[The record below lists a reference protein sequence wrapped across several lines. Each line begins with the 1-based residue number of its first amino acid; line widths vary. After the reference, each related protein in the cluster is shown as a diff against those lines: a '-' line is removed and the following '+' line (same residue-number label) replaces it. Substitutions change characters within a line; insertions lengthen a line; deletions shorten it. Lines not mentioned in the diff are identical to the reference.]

1 MTVTRNGALLA
12 NRAEPGAT
20 HDPGSK
26 AGTLSS
32 SGIKLAVALALAA
45 SATQLLDFAVLDAR
59 WLDMNTHASV
69 FGAISLLA
77 LACAGVVAVLLAA
90 SEKNRGRASVPL
102 PVLLAVLLLLRLVHP
117 VNVIYFALPCA
128 AATFVLLWA
137 TYGADEPDA
146 RRLIRTGCVVLAGS
160 YLVHAGGV
168 LLSASGY
175 DRHTWPSE
183 ARLLVSHS
191 GELAGWVL
199 VATGLAA
206 IYATVRR
213 TG

>member
-20 HDPGSK
+20 PDSGSR
-26 AGTLSS
+26 AGALSR
-32 SGIKLAVALALAA
+32 GVKLAVAVALAA
-45 SATQLLDFAVLDAR
+45 SVTQLLDLAVLDAR

-77 LACAGVVAVLLAA
+77 LAWAVVVAVLLAA
-90 SEKNRGRASVPL
+90 SATNRGRAAVAL
-102 PVLLAVLLLLRLVHP
+102 PVLLAVLLALRLVHP
-117 VNVIYFALPCA
+117 VNVIFFALPCA
-128 AATFVLLWA
+128 AATFVLLWGK
-137 TYGADEPDA
+137 YDVDDSDA
-146 RRLIRTGCVVLAGS
+146 RRLIRAGCVVLVGS

-175 DRHTWPSE
+175 GRHTWPSE

-206 IYATVRR
+206 VYATVRR